1 MLTDPIRAPA
11 VWLLFSLVLGI
22 ASAAPNP
29 EDTQGDQSETEPLEV
44 PAPPVVIEG
53 ELPNL
58 GPSVDDLMQHFRDS
72 LKAPPSFLYSE
83 RTLADGSLEA
93 TTRYGRFCSP
103 PLPAQSGSGAG
114 GDVRLFARC
123 ASF

>member
-1 MLTDPIRAPA
+1 MLMELIRATT
-11 VWLLFSLVLGI
+11 VGLLLSFVLGI
-22 ASAAPNP
+22 ALAAPDP
-29 EDTQGDQSETEPLEV
+29 QDSQRDESETEPLEV

-53 ELPNL
+53 ELPSL
-58 GPSVDDLMQHFRDS
+58 GPSVDDLMRHFRES

-103 PLPAQSGSGAG
+103 PLPAPPGSGAG